1 MSTTN
6 KVEMEKQNL
15 DIVFLTLPRLELR
28 TPITAPAILKATV
41 EENGYKAFCFDLN
54 IDLWHKLDPKEYGH
68 IWFDTD
74 LTFRHKDRFDEFWEE
89 VIKSCSQSW
98 IEVIREKDPKWV
110 GLTIFSQRSK
120 WISRALCHLLREQL
134 PQVKIVCGGPF
145 AEFACPS
152 MYENGLIDAYVVGEG
167 EEPIINILE
176 GNFNNP
182 GINGNPPNQT
192 RDLNLIPIPDYDDFD
207 FNLYPKTWGDPRVRD
222 PEQMGSNFI
231 YITGSRGCVRK
242 CDFCD
247 IQSIWPKFRY
257 RSGENIAQE
266 MRQQNQ
272 RYGSQRFL
280 FTDSLLNGSVRQLKE
295 LCETLIHYR
304 EQGLMEKVKWQ
315 GQFIARPEK
324 HMKEEVYAL
333 MKEAGCFFV
342 SIGVESGSEKV
353 RDDMKKQF
361 DNDALDFTF
370 RTCAKHEIEMAWLLL
385 VGYPTE
391 TEEDFQETLNL
402 LDKYQWINE
411 RGLVRSVALGP
422 TLDIVPGSPL
432 FKRHKDLGITWD
444 EQNNWIYKDNNRV
457 TRIKRWLRLKE
468 KCLEL
473 GYPVVEKATDHLLM
487 ELEKY
492 ETMNPSTITQTFD
505 QFSEIPG
512 SMDRSD

>member
-1 MSTTN
+1 
-6 KVEMEKQNL
+6 
-15 DIVFLTLPRLELR
+15 
-28 TPITAPAILKATV
+28 
-41 EENGYKAFCFDLN
+41 
-54 IDLWHKLDPKEYGH
+54 
-68 IWFDTD
+68 
-74 LTFRHKDRFDEFWEE
+74 
-89 VIKSCSQSW
+89 
-98 IEVIREKDPKWV
+98 
-110 GLTIFSQRSK
+110 
-120 WISRALCHLLREQL
+120 
-134 PQVKIVCGGPF
+134 
-145 AEFACPS
+145 
-152 MYENGLIDAYVVGEG
+152 
-167 EEPIINILE
+167 
-176 GNFNNP
+176 
-182 GINGNPPNQT
+182 
-192 RDLNLIPIPDYDDFD
+192 
-207 FNLYPKTWGDPRVRD
+207 
-222 PEQMGSNFI
+222 
-231 YITGSRGCVRK
+231 
-242 CDFCD
+242 
-247 IQSIWPKFRY
+247 
-257 RSGENIAQE
+257 
-266 MRQQNQ
+266 
-272 RYGSQRFL
+272 
-280 FTDSLLNGSVRQLKE
+280 
-295 LCETLIHYR
+295 
-304 EQGLMEKVKWQ
+304 
-315 GQFIARPEK
+315 
-324 HMKEEVYAL
+324 

-353 RDDMKKQF
+353 REDMKKQF